1 MPTYEYRCAKGH
13 TFEVFQ
19 KMSDPPVATC
29 PECEGAAERMVSGG
43 AGFLFK
49 GEGFYITD
57 YRSEDYK
64 KKAQAEKTASG
75 SPDAVPDKSSTK
87 PPKAESV
94 KKQAAD
100 EGGSEKKSGGPK
112 ASGGSGDS
120 SRSSGGSGSGKSS
133 SGTDG

>member
-13 TFEVFQ
+13 RFDVFQ
-19 KMSDPPVATC
+19 KMSDAPVASCPTC
-29 PECEGAAERMVSGG
+29 GEAAERVVSGG

-64 KKAQAEKTASG
+64 KTAQADKNASG
-75 SPDAVPDKSSTK
+75 SPDAAPDKSSGKGANSGSSSSSSSTSEK
-87 PPKAESV
+87 P
-94 KKQAAD
+94 
-100 EGGSEKKSGGPK
+100 EKKSDGSSGSSSK
-112 ASGGSGDS
+112 SGGS
-120 SRSSGGSGSGKSS
+120 SS